1 MNYEEYEVSRGPKVY
16 ELAHA
21 LAEYWPN
28 KKWKIS
34 NNEITWLDTSTS
46 PTKEEVQAKVDEM
59 NAAEPL
65 RHLRAQ
71 RNLKL
76 EETDWWAVADRTM
89 TDAEKTYRQALRD
102 LPANTSDPSN
112 PTFPTKP

>member
-1 MNYEEYEVSRGPKVY
+1 MNNEEYDVLRGAKVY

-21 LAEYWPN
+21 LAEYWPD
-28 KKWKIS
+28 KKWKICDG
-34 NNEITWLDTSTS
+34 EITWFDSTAS
-46 PTKEEVQAKVDEM
+46 PTKEEIQAKVDEM

-76 EETDWWAVADRTM
+76 KETD
-89 TDAEKTYRQALRD
+89 
-102 LPANTSDPSN
+102 
-112 PTFPTKP
+112 

>member
-1 MNYEEYEVSRGPKVY
+1 MNNEEYDVSRGPKVY

-21 LAEYWPN
+21 LAEYWSG
-28 KKWKIS
+28 KKWKVC
-34 NNEITWLDTSTS
+34 NGEITWLDSTEA

-76 EETDWWAVADRTM
+76 KETDWWAVADRTM
-89 TDAEKTYRQALRD
+89 TDAEKAYRQALRD
-102 LPANTSDPSN
+102 LPANTKDPAN

>member
-1 MNYEEYEVSRGPKVY
+1 MNNEEYDVSRGPKVY

-21 LAEYWPN
+21 LAEYWSG
-28 KKWKIS
+28 KKWKVCDG
-34 NNEITWLDTSTS
+34 EITWLDSTKA

-76 EETDWWAVADRTM
+76 KETDWWAVSDRTM
-89 TDAEKTYRQALRD
+89 TDAEKAYRQALRD
-102 LPANTSDPSN
+102 LPANTKDLAN

>member
-1 MNYEEYEVSRGPKVY
+1 MTEKEYDVSKGAKVY

-21 LAEYWPN
+21 LAEYWPT
-28 KKWKIS
+28 KKWKVS
-34 NNEITWLDTSTS
+34 KNEITWLDTSAS

-89 TDAEKTYRQALRD
+89 TDAEKAYRQALRD